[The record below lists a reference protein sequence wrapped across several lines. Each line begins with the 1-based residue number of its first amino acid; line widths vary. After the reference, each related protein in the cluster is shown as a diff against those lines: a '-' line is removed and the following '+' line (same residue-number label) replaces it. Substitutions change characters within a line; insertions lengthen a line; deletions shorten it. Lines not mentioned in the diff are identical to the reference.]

1 MEAAARPTT
10 QAPPE
15 EATAADHHV
24 EVEQRVT
31 PLELFFDLVF
41 VFAFTQVTGL
51 MSDNPTWEGLAQGLL
66 VLAAVWWAW
75 GAYSWLTNEVDP
87 DEGAARLVVFTAMA
101 AMLLAALAI
110 PQAFGDDGLLFGC
123 AYFVVRVLHILL
135 FAAATPDVGVRMAVR
150 TLSETA
156 IPAPALLILAGALDG
171 VAQVAIWCL
180 ALAIDYAGPWV
191 RGVEGFRISPAHF
204 AERFG
209 LVVIIALGESIV
221 AIGIGAEGVPLE
233 LGEVITATAGI
244 AIAGALWWAYFD
256 VIAPVAARR
265 LAQAQGGARARLARD
280 AYAYLHLPMIA
291 GIVLLALGVK
301 KAIADVDAPL
311 DTVPAVALCGGVAL
325 YLLAH
330 IGFRLRIFHSLNR
343 QRLAVALLAL
353 ALIPIA
359 TSVDAVVAVSLIAL
373 LLTALVAYEAL
384 RFSET
389 RARVRA
395 AA

>member
-1 MEAAARPTT
+1 MRTT
-10 QAPPE
+10 EGAPE

-51 MSDNPTWEGLAQGLL
+51 MSDNPTWEGMAQGML
-66 VLAAVWWAW
+66 VLAVVWWAW
-75 GAYSWLTNEVDP
+75 AAYSWLTNEVDP

-171 VAQVAIWCL
+171 AAQVAIWCL

-265 LAQAQGGARARLARD
+265 LAQVQGGARARLARD

>member
-1 MEAAARPTT
+1 MRTT
-10 QAPPE
+10 EGAPE

-51 MSDNPTWEGLAQGLL
+51 MSDNPTWEGMAQGLS
-66 VLAAVWWAW
+66 VLAVVWWAW
-75 GAYSWLTNEVDP
+75 AAYSWLTNEVDP

-101 AMLLAALAI
+101 AMLLTALAI

-233 LGEVITATAGI
+233 LGEVVTATAGI

-265 LAQAQGGARARLARD
+265 LTQAQGGARARLARD
-280 AYAYLHLPMIA
+280 AYSYLHLPMIA

>member
-1 MEAAARPTT
+1 MRTT
-10 QAPPE
+10 EGAPE

-51 MSDNPTWEGLAQGLL
+51 MSDNPTWEGMAQGLL
-66 VLAAVWWAW
+66 VLAVVWWAW

-256 VIAPVAARR
+256 VIAPVAASR

-353 ALIPIA
+353 ALIPVA